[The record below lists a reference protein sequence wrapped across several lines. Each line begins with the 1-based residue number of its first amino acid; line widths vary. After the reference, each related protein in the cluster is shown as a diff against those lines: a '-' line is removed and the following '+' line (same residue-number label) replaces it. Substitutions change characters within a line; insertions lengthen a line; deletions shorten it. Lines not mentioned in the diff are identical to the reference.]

1 MSWEKRPAR
10 ERHAPAFRPPRLNSR
25 KKRRNRVRA
34 EAIAAALTEEQRR
47 SFAFGNA
54 TISNPSVTRELI
66 DEVAEAL

>member
-1 MSWEKRPAR
+1 MSWSKRPAR

-34 EAIAAALTEEQRR
+34 EAIAAALAEEQRR

-54 TISNPSVTRELI
+54 SISNPLVTRELV
-66 DEVAEAL
+66 DEVADAG